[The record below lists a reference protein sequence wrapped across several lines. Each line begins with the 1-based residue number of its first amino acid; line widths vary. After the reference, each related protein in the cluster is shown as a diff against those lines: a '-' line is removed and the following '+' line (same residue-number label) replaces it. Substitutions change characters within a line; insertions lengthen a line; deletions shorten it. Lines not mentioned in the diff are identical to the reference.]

1 MLINSLLIHSR
12 KFSYNRYLLQIVV
25 QFIRHV
31 VEGLPENLLY
41 IILRYLPSGRYDTNE
56 ELCLLCA
63 GIACKKSRMVVS
75 LSNTLFVSSHIMRED
90 TFLYN
95 EFGTYLRGIFGCK
108 VQKITIDAG
117 FTCPNRDGKVGVGG
131 CTYCN
136 NQTFNPAY
144 CHRNRSVAE
153 QMREGISFFAHKY
166 PEMKYLAYFQ
176 AYTNTYESLDVL
188 KQRYN
193 EALAVDGCVG
203 IVIGTRPDCM
213 PDELLEYLAELSKTT
228 FVLVEYGI
236 ESTSDATLLR
246 INRGHDYAC
255 AVDAV
260 QRTAAT
266 GIPVGAHIILGLPG
280 EGREELMQQAA
291 ELSRLPLTTLKL
303 HQLQIVRGTRMAV
316 EYVENPADFHLFAME
331 DYIDTVI
338 DYVERLNP
346 NLVLERFASQSPK
359 ELLIAPD
366 WGIKNHELVDKIKAR
381 MRERGTW
388 QGRLYSE

>member
-1 MLINSLLIHSR
+1 M
-12 KFSYNRYLLQIVV
+12 
-25 QFIRHV
+25 
-31 VEGLPENLLY
+31 G
-41 IILRYLPSGRYDTNE
+41 NE
-56 ELCLLCA
+56 
-63 GIACKKSRMVVS
+63 R
-75 LSNTLFVSSHIMRED
+75 FY
-90 TFLYN
+90 YN
-95 EFGTYLRGIFGCK
+95 EFGTYLRQQFGGK

-117 FTCPNRDGKVGVGG
+117 FTCPNRDGKVGRGG
-131 CTYCN
+131 CTFCN

-153 QMREGISFFAHKY
+153 QMKEGISFFAHKY

-176 AYTNTYESLDVL
+176 AYTNTYESLNVL
-188 KQRYN
+188 KQRYE

-203 IVIGTRPDCM
+203 LVVGTRPDCM

-236 ESTSDATLLR
+236 ESTSDATLMR

-260 QRTAAT
+260 VRTANA

-280 EGREELMQQAA
+280 EHREDLMQQAA

-303 HQLQIVRGTRMAV
+303 HQLQIVKGTRMAL
-316 EYVENPADFHLFAME
+316 EYMEAPADFHLFAME
-331 DYIDTVI
+331 DYIETVV
-338 DYVERLNP
+338 DYIERLNP

-366 WGIKNHELVDKIKAR
+366 WGIKNHELVDKVKAR
-381 MRERGTW
+381 MRQRGTW
-388 QGRLYSE
+388 QGKLYKK

>member
-1 MLINSLLIHSR
+1 
-12 KFSYNRYLLQIVV
+12 
-25 QFIRHV
+25 
-31 VEGLPENLLY
+31 
-41 IILRYLPSGRYDTNE
+41 
-56 ELCLLCA
+56 
-63 GIACKKSRMVVS
+63 MVVS

-144 CHRNRSVAE
+144 CHRNRPVAE

-193 EALAVDGCVG
+193 EALAVNDCVG

-213 PDELLEYLAELSKTT
+213 PNELLEYLAELSKTT

-260 QRTAAT
+260 VRTAAA

-280 EGREELMQQAA
+280 EGREELMLQAA

-331 DYIDTVI
+331 DYIETVV
-338 DYVERLNP
+338 DYIERLNP
-346 NLVLERFASQSPK
+346 DIVLERFASQSPK

-388 QGRLYSE
+388 QGRVYSE